1 MRLDPTSKQ
10 PWKLGL
16 RVGALSACIGIA
28 VILLVMIGGKPVIG
42 LIFGRKYLEAFDL
55 LRLMTWSL
63 VVSTAAFPLE
73 SLLYMVD
80 RQKIALAMQTLS
92 AILYLGLLY
101 LLTRMIGL
109 DGAGI
114 AYLAGTVLTGLLML
128 APTVIS
134 YRNRARYRP
143 HPHPAPPDT
152 DPALEP
158 TT

>member
-28 VILLVMIGGKPVIG
+28 VILLVMVGGKPVIG
-42 LIFGRKYLEAFDL
+42 FIFGKKYLDAFDL

-80 RQKIALAMQTLS
+80 RQKTALAMQTLS
-92 AILYLGLLY
+92 AMLYLGLLY
-101 LLTRMIGL
+101 
-109 DGAGI
+109 
-114 AYLAGTVLTGLLML
+114 
-128 APTVIS
+128 
-134 YRNRARYRP
+134 RADP
-143 HPHPAPPDT
+143 HVRA
-152 DPALEP
+152 
-158 TT
+158 